1 MAEEQEQY
9 VEEAG
14 LGDDADMG
22 EEYAGD
28 PNGDCMNDAAAE
40 GVGDQVAANNTENGC
55 GVDTLTDCE
64 PKGDGGAPNVREQGP
79 DEAREQEL
87 ATAEDELQRNQEQEE
102 KQGTGDTEDPMSQ
115 PPHGTEVF
123 ISKIPRE
130 ASDSQLKAFCEMA
143 GEVYAMRV
151 PKDRESN
158 TNKGYCFCVFKNREA
173 AEKAMTILEG
183 REVKDFPGRRVNVV
197 PSIVKNKL
205 YIGQMPRDITREE
218 LDVLL
223 KAEVVGLEKIELMMD
238 KETNQARGFGFIA
251 FYNNAA
257 ATMALRKL
265 SRPEFRLRG
274 HQVQVM
280 WADPK
285 RDEIG
290 TEKVKSIYVG
300 NLPEHYTENDLR
312 SIFTQY
318 GTIDRVTLLY
328 MPDDVSK
335 LRNYAFITYTDRS
348 SAVRAV
354 SEAENN
360 KKHTMADKELLV
372 HMAKP
377 HTQREDGMGGMGM
390 IRGYGSGGYGYHPRG
405 YGPPGR
411 GGGRGPGGRGSGRFG
426 PGGGRGYGGRGYPQ
440 ADYGYG
446 YEEGYDYGYEEGYE
460 EDYDS
465 YGYGYGYGAYPGMPI
480 MPVVVP
486 SGQFGYVV
494 GGTTGYHEGGGSG
507 SGGPLRRSGGAP
519 AGPGPRDRSAEGRGE
534 GRPGGEYGAS
544 GAGYGGGGYGGSSG
558 RGGGGGGG
566 YDDRGYGD
574 KFPSRGEYGSGRPG
588 SYEGGGGHRD
598 AGGYGGGE
606 RYYGGGHQG
615 GRGGGG
621 PARGGYG
628 GGDRGG
634 GGGYGERGYGERGY
648 AERGYGGD
656 RSGSV
661 YGAGHYGGERTG
673 GGYGGERGSGSY
685 GAERGG
691 YAGSGGTPSY
701 NAHPP
706 SRGAP
711 GGGGPTYAGG
721 TSGYHG
727 GSGGYLGGSSGS
739 GRPTSYQG
747 GSGSYTG
754 GSGGSRP
761 PAGPAGGGYGGRG
774 GAPSGPRYAPY

>member
-1 MAEEQEQY
+1 
-9 VEEAG
+9 
-14 LGDDADMG
+14 
-22 EEYAGD
+22 
-28 PNGDCMNDAAAE
+28 
-40 GVGDQVAANNTENGC
+40 
-55 GVDTLTDCE
+55 
-64 PKGDGGAPNVREQGP
+64 
-79 DEAREQEL
+79 
-87 ATAEDELQRNQEQEE
+87 
-102 KQGTGDTEDPMSQ
+102 MSQ

-411 GGGRGPGGRGSGRFG
+411 GDGSDALQVVAARVVAAVADLGPEEAAAMAVVGIHRPTMGTAMRKAMIMAMRKATKKTMTATVMVMATGPIRACLLCQWWCPAARCVQAGFASIGSGL
-426 PGGGRGYGGRGYPQ
+426 
-440 ADYGYG
+440 
-446 YEEGYDYGYEEGYE
+446 
-460 EDYDS
+460 S
-465 YGYGYGYGAYPGMPI
+465 WGARLCTCGTRTDGM
-480 MPVVVP
+480 
-486 SGQFGYVV
+486 
-494 GGTTGYHEGGGSG
+494 
-507 SGGPLRRSGGAP
+507 
-519 AGPGPRDRSAEGRGE
+519 
-534 GRPGGEYGAS
+534 
-544 GAGYGGGGYGGSSG
+544 
-558 RGGGGGGG
+558 
-566 YDDRGYGD
+566 
-574 KFPSRGEYGSGRPG
+574 
-588 SYEGGGGHRD
+588 
-598 AGGYGGGE
+598 
-606 RYYGGGHQG
+606 
-615 GRGGGG
+615 
-621 PARGGYG
+621 
-628 GGDRGG
+628 
-634 GGGYGERGYGERGY
+634 
-648 AERGYGGD
+648 
-656 RSGSV
+656 
-661 YGAGHYGGERTG
+661 
-673 GGYGGERGSGSY
+673 
-685 GAERGG
+685 
-691 YAGSGGTPSY
+691 
-701 NAHPP
+701 
-706 SRGAP
+706 
-711 GGGGPTYAGG
+711 
-721 TSGYHG
+721 
-727 GSGGYLGGSSGS
+727 
-739 GRPTSYQG
+739 
-747 GSGSYTG
+747 
-754 GSGGSRP
+754 
-761 PAGPAGGGYGGRG
+761 
-774 GAPSGPRYAPY
+774 